1 MTRRIETKTDNAL
14 ADEAEACYLALLDDD
29 VEPGQRQRWLDW
41 LSVEEHQRA
50 FDDVVRL
57 WEMLDYI
64 GPVDV
69 PSHEQLAA
77 DHYSAGAP
85 LARGETQTGHLV
97 PRRTRSGIA
106 YGAAALVAALIA
118 AVFFGTGFDRW
129 RDPHQRQHFETR
141 VGEIVNVRLPDASTV
156 TLAGDSALEIDFS
169 AGRRALKLLRGRA
182 LFDVARD
189 AGRPFV
195 VRAGTGSTTALGT
208 RFDVND
214 VDGNVTV
221 TLIHGLVRVTGDG
234 DAQVTDATRVDP
246 TTTLLGPGEQVS
258 YTAQR
263 RVGRIA
269 AVDTDKVVSWRKG
282 VLTFID
288 RPLAQA
294 IEEVNRY
301 RARRIYFRPA
311 ELAGQTVSGTVH
323 LDRTD
328 EWLQAIARGYALHIV
343 EGGDGI
349 LLTNHAAADAERAQ
363 K

>member
-1 MTRRIETKTDNAL
+1 MTRRNETKTESSL
-14 ADEAEACYLALLDDD
+14 AGDAEACYLALLDIDL
-29 VEPGQRQRWLDW
+29 EPGQRQRWLDW
-41 LSVEEHQRA
+41 LNDEEHQRA
-50 FDDVVRL
+50 FDEVVRL

-69 PSHEQLAA
+69 PSPEQLAA
-77 DHYSAGAP
+77 DRYSGGVP
-85 LARGETQTGHLV
+85 VTRGEAQV
-97 PRRTRSGIA
+97 EPRRPRSGIA
-106 YGAAALVAALIA
+106 YSATALVAALIA
-118 AVFFGTGFDRW
+118 AVFFSTGLDRW
-129 RDPHQRQHFETR
+129 RDPHQRQRFETR
-141 VGEIVNVRLPDASTV
+141 VGEIVSVRLPDSSTV
-156 TLAGDSALEIDFS
+156 TLAGASALEIDFS
-169 AGRRALKLLRGRA
+169 ARRRALKLLHGRA
-182 LFDVARD
+182 LFDVRRD
-189 AGRPFV
+189 AARPFV

-234 DAQVTDATRVDP
+234 DANVADATRVDP
-246 TTTLLGPGEQVS
+246 ATTLLGPGEQVS

-269 AVDTDKVVSWRKG
+269 AVDTDKVVSWRQG

-311 ELAGQTVSGTVH
+311 ELAGLTVSGTVH
-323 LDRTD
+323 IDRTD
-328 EWLQAIARGYALHIV
+328 EWLQGVGRGYSLHIV

-349 LLTNHAAADAERAQ
+349 LLTNNAAAAAARAQ